1 MGWPDLE
8 QSSDQNSMG
17 HHRLRPKLMPEK
29 LLLIRQH
36 LNASQVAMQQMLNLP
51 KAGRV
56 SQYENG
62 VREPSLMVTL
72 AYGYLGKVSMASIVD
87 DDVSIKEFRKQ
98 LGKFVHGRLR
108 SAQRKKQMSLTLGR
122 R

>member
-1 MGWPDLE
+1 
-8 QSSDQNSMG
+8 
-17 HHRLRPKLMPEK
+17 
-29 LLLIRQH
+29 
-36 LNASQVAMQQMLNLP
+36 MQQMLNLP

-108 SAQRKKQMSLTLGR
+108 SSQRKKQMSLIVGSR
-122 R
+122 